1 MDPLDRYAWLKD
13 RSDIALIKDV
23 SYGNMEAFDELMNR
37 YLDLV
42 SRTSFRILCDR
53 KDSEY
58 VTARVFV
65 SLWCDVLD
73 YDDRFTVAEWLL
85 RKTCINARLRIMR
98 RRILRIFGV
107 INDVFVNVSPVVA
120 DKDDYVTKQAWELH
134 CRAVSHMTPLQA
146 AVYALCVLE
155 DMSVEEVAF
164 ITGLTRFR
172 IGLASE
178 RAEDKVRNR
187 LKDYDKESDYER
199 YNGFLRKIADS
210 LTDYDRLK
218 REIVSQLG
226 IK

>member
-1 MDPLDRYAWLKD
+1 MDPLDRYARLKD

-23 SYGNMEAFDELMNR
+23 SYGNLEAFDELMNR

-53 KDSEY
+53 RDSEY

-73 YDDRFTVAEWLL
+73 YDDRFTVGEWLL

-107 INDVFVNVSPVVA
+107 INDVFVNVSPVAA
-120 DKDDYVTKQAWELH
+120 DEDDYVTKQAWELH

-187 LKDYDKESDYER
+187 LKDYDKEADYER
-199 YNGFLRKIADS
+199 YNGFLRKVSDS
-210 LTDYDRLK
+210 LTDYGRL
-218 REIVSQLG
+218 RHEILLQLG